1 MKKAV
6 FVTNGIY
13 DLSNGRSIASYGY
26 CKEFSKYIELKVFCP
41 LPENKTAKN
50 EIEGNLNI
58 EYCRENRDSIFEKI
72 RRAKDIIIVKKTGI
86 IGIFH
91 ANTYKKLSNYLK
103 NNNVDLVIIDHL
115 AMARFFFRLKKEFPN
130 TQFVYNSH
138 NAEGVNYYQS
148 LTGKDYD
155 IGNAIFRR
163 KDFHSIFDYLKFM
176 YVLHIEKRMIKETDY
191 SIAISK
197 NDRELL
203 CKQYNVPETKILH
216 TKPVAKFSRIK
227 KAEDLE
233 RFHYKLL
240 IVGSMGWYP
249 NVRGI
254 IWFVENVFD
263 RLIKDKPE
271 YKLYIVGR
279 GPLQELKDMAAKYA
293 ANVVLTGE
301 VSSTEPYFA
310 ECDISVVPVFE
321 GTGIKIKV
329 LESIARGIPTIC
341 SGFAAKD
348 YDLNGEVL
356 VADDP
361 ECFLR
366 CIEQFAQSPELRKR
380 CYDGMKSFCDNYYQL
395 TEDMKGLFGCYEE

>member
-1 MKKAV
+1 MKKVV
-6 FVTNGIY
+6 FITNGIY

-26 CKEFSKYIELKVFCP
+26 CKEFSKYVDLKIFCP
-41 LPENKTAKN
+41 LPNNRNANN
-50 EIEGNLNI
+50 ELDKYLNV
-58 EYCRENRDSIFEKI
+58 EYCRENRNIILDKIF
-72 RRAKDIIIVKKTGI
+72 RVKDILIAKKTGI
-86 IGIFH
+86 IEPLCI
-91 ANTYKKLSNYLK
+91 NTYRRASEYLK
-103 NNNVDLVIIDHL
+103 NNNVDMVIIDHL
-115 AMARFFFRLKKEFPN
+115 ALARFFFRLKRDFPN
-130 TQFVYNSH
+130 VQFVYNSH
-138 NAEGVNYYQS
+138 NAEGVNYFQA

-155 IGNAIFRR
+155 VTKAILRR
-163 KDFHSIFDYLKFM
+163 DNFISLFDYLKCK
-176 YVLHIEKRMIKETDY
+176 YVIYIEKRLINETDY

-203 CKQYNVPETKILH
+203 CKQYNVPQTKILH
-216 TKPVAKFSRIK
+216 TKPLAKFSRVK
-227 KAEDLE
+227 KAEDMD
-233 RFHYKLL
+233 RFNYKLI

-254 IWFVENVFD
+254 IWFVENVFV
-263 RLIKDKPE
+263 RLIQHKPE

-293 ANVVLTGE
+293 DNVVLTGE
-301 VSSTEPYFA
+301 VPSTEPYFA
-310 ECDISVVPVFE
+310 ECDISIVPVFE

-366 CIEQFAQSPELRKR
+366 CIDKFAQSPQLRKQ
-380 CYDGMKSFCDNYYQL
+380 CYDGMKCFCDNYYQL